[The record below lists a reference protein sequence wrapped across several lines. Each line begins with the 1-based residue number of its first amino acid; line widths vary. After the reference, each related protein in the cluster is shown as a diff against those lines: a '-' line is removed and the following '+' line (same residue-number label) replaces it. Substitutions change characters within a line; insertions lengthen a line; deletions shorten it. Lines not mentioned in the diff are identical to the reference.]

1 MKNEK
6 GDLWNIISL
15 LKRVIY
21 CSFITIVIIV
31 SLFVLHLSR
40 HSEDVVSAID
50 TTGVYNLVNSD
61 NGDIIATDLT
71 PEDIEKIMKLIVDSG
86 VSSNNLDYLYKLID
100 VYKDI
105 ENIEYWNMKEDN
117 MRFRDYKKSFEG
129 DLHSGSTIIDTSDKN
144 SLMCLE
150 TMLSGVVDFVK
161 MLKNEVTTQEEMD
174 LIHKYIRKLN
184 EM

>member
-1 MKNEK
+1 MEEVNILDKVKN
-6 GDLWNIISL
+6 
-15 LKRVIY
+15 
-21 CSFITIVIIV
+21 
-31 SLFVLHLSR
+31 
-40 HSEDVVSAID
+40 A
-50 TTGVYNLVNSD
+50 
-61 NGDIIATDLT
+61 
-71 PEDIEKIMKLIVDSG
+71 IEKPMKLIVDSG

-117 MRFRDYKKSFEG
+117 MRFKDYKRSF
-129 DLHSGSTIIDTSDKN
+129 DSHLHNDSAIMATSDKD

-150 TMLSGVVDFVK
+150 TMLNGVMDFIK
-161 MLKNEVTTQEEMD
+161 MLKNEASTQEEID